1 MNVFK
6 TRTQISELMSYVSGE
21 YLNPDTGALEY
32 VVGVNFTCE
41 DYAELQDSKRTAGAR
56 VLLTIYEENGTL
68 IQSGKQI
75 RQEVNFRFL
84 AKGTSPSGAKDRA
97 KMMHEWLVN
106 KRTFATASY
115 RFWCVRTPKTPS
127 FVGKTDSGSFLADFV
142 VTLLVLN
149 RV

>member
-1 MNVFK
+1 MNTLK
-6 TRTQISELMSYVSGE
+6 TRTQLSELMAFIASG
-21 YLNPDTGALEY
+21 YLNPDTGLTEY
-32 VVGVNFTCE
+32 IVGVNFSCE

-56 VLLTIYEENGTL
+56 VLLTIFEENGTL
-68 IQSGKQI
+68 IQSGKQT

-97 KMMHEWLVN
+97 KMIHEWLFN

-127 FVGKTDSGSFLADFV
+127 LVGKTDSGSFLADFV